1 MVNATLSKLTYTSA
15 FFCSVS
21 TTKFVNMHMCDMF
34 YNIMGWNMLCML
46 TILYTCILARKK
58 WAQNANCKWCNKA
71 CGGVLHLSV
80 ITKNICLFALLVC
93 ASMFFFPY
101 ACFMMGF
108 FVCVFSEYMWP
119 HYRIFANIC
128 TICFHQEV
136 LWYAWKLV

>member
-1 MVNATLSKLTYTSA
+1 MQHYPSSLTLQH
-15 FFCSVS
+15 FFVPCQPQNL
-21 TTKFVNMHMCDMF
+21 F
-34 YNIMGWNMLCML
+34 
-46 TILYTCILARKK
+46 TCICVTCFIILWVEICCVCWQYCTHAHTLAKK

-93 ASMFFFPY
+93 ASMFFFFVY
-101 ACFMMGF
+101 MFYDGL
-108 FVCVFSEYMWP
+108 FVCVFCEYMWP

-128 TICFHQEV
+128 TICFHQER

>member
-21 TTKFVNMHMCDMF
+21 TTKFVYMHMCDMF

-93 ASMFFFPY
+93 ASMFFFR
-101 ACFMMGF
+101 M
-108 FVCVFSEYMWP
+108 
-119 HYRIFANIC
+119 H
-128 TICFHQEV
+128 V
-136 LWYAWKLV
+136 LWWAFLCAFFLSTCDHITEFLRTFVLFVFIKKCCDTRES